1 MESLKIMLVC
11 IAAAVLYG
19 IVHDQFTA
27 RICVEYFSVFHPPI
41 FGTQSPTLLA
51 LGWGIVATWWVGA
64 ILGVLLAVAARA
76 GSRPKLPVA
85 ALLSSIGKL
94 LFLMAGSALLFGL
107 AGYLLAQRGMIA
119 PPDWIASSL
128 TPSTHARFMADWWA
142 HGASYAIGFV
152 GGVVLCVVQYRK
164 RVGNSIQP
172 NKVHIGLIRG
182 NDVKKQNTF
191 ESIFKEFVTEFG
203 GEILQES
210 SVSRTA
216 DYFFRG
222 HNIIAELKCLM
233 KDQTDAM
240 NTKVASI
247 VQDWVR
253 RNKKLPPG
261 SIQGDQ
267 FIYEIKNQPKEIQDA
282 WLAVLRKPVED
293 LVGAAHG
300 QIRDTKELLN
310 LSSAKGLVLIFN
322 DNNVL
327 HNSPKD
333 YARLIATVVRKR
345 TPEGVL
351 RYPHI
356 QGVVYFSFVSVKAR
370 DEGMSFWLP
379 IQVKNKMEDDASDI
393 EQFQLELRE
402 GWYAFVGKKFGK
414 PVRQHPVP

>member
-1 MESLKIMLVC
+1 MVSLRHCRSLSGRRSK
-11 IAAAVLYG
+11 
-19 IVHDQFTA
+19 
-27 RICVEYFSVFHPPI
+27 RRE
-41 FGTQSPTLLA
+41 GTPE
-51 LGWGIVATWWVGA
+51 VP
-64 ILGVLLAVAARA
+64 R
-76 GSRPKLPVA
+76 
-85 ALLSSIGKL
+85 
-94 LFLMAGSALLFGL
+94 
-107 AGYLLAQRGMIA
+107 
-119 PPDWIASSL
+119 
-128 TPSTHARFMADWWA
+128 
-142 HGASYAIGFV
+142 
-152 GGVVLCVVQYRK
+152 
-164 RVGNSIQP
+164 
-172 NKVHIGLIRG
+172 KVHIGLIRG

-282 WLAVLRKPVED
+282 WLAALRKPVED
-293 LVGAAHG
+293 MVGAAHG

-356 QGVVYFSFVSVKAR
+356 QGIVYFSFVSVKAR